1 MHTQVMSG
9 AVSWS
14 PSYLISSSC
23 SKRKNR
29 ILPTSNPTT
38 QIMAEKAD
46 MRSGKDYQFS
56 RSLLALSKLGDLLK
70 TTCSQLCFEKQKNK
84 AVY

>member
-29 ILPTSNPTT
+29 IPPTSNPTT